1 MFYLSSKSITYIFQE
16 DTEMNPPLAFFQGK
30 TIQKDTILF
39 KVLFTLFWGQK
50 LYSVFY
56 VRNSQYVSTKNQII
70 A

>member
-39 KVLFTLFWGQK
+39 KVLFTLF
-50 LYSVFY
+50 
-56 VRNSQYVSTKNQII
+56 
-70 A
+70 